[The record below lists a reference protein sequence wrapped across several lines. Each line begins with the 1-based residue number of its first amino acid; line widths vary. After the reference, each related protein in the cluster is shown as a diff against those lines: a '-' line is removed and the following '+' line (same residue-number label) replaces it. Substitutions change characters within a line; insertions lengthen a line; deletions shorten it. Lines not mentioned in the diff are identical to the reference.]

1 MENKMN
7 IRFYNA
13 KILKNGK
20 MHDFE
25 IVEGQLWVVGS
36 KIVYIGDGVHT
47 DLVMNGNPIIWE
59 REIDVKGNLLM
70 PGFKNAHTHT
80 AMTFLRS
87 YADDLPLQD
96 WLHKQIFPREAQLTG
111 EDVYDLSILGYMEYL
126 TSGIT
131 ADFDMYL
138 YPYDI
143 ARASKDFG
151 MRTVQVSGLNDFGGS
166 VEEMEERYHAIN
178 HKDELNG
185 YFLGIHAEYTTNLKN
200 IEAVAAL
207 AQKLKAPVFLHNSE
221 TKAEVDECIGRYGIT
236 PTQLME
242 KVGMHE
248 YGGGGYH
255 CVWFDETDMDI
266 FAKRNL
272 SVVTNPASNL
282 KLASGIAPIQDF
294 MNHGIN
300 VAIGTDGPASNN
312 GLDMFR
318 EMYLTT
324 ALAKVREQDASSV
337 PAQEVLYMATT
348 GGAKA
353 MGLTECDCLD
363 VGKMA
368 DLIMIDLRQP
378 NMQPQN
384 NLIKNLV
391 YSGSKQNVKM
401 TMIHGKILYEDQKFY
416 IPFEEDRV
424 YARANEIIG
433 RMK

>member
-1 MENKMN
+1 MN

-20 MHDFE
+20 GHEFE

-36 KIVYIGDGVHT
+36 TIVYIGDGNNT
-47 DLVMNGNPIIWE
+47 DSVMNGNPIIWE

-87 YADDLPLQD
+87 YADDLPLLD

-138 YPYDI
+138 FPYDI

-151 MRTVQVSGLNDFGGS
+151 MRTVQVSGLNDFGGT

-178 HKDELNG
+178 HQDELNG
-185 YFLGIHAEYTTNLKN
+185 YFLGIHAEYTTNLKK
-200 IEAVAAL
+200 IEQVAAL

-221 TKAEVDECIGRYGIT
+221 TKMEVDECISRYGIT

-255 CVWFDETDMDI
+255 CVWFDETDMEI

-282 KLASGIAPIQDF
+282 KLASGIAPIDH
-294 MNHGIN
+294 MLKEGIN
-300 VAIGTDGPASNN
+300 LAIGTDGPASNN
-312 GLDMFR
+312 CLDMFR
-318 EMYLTT
+318 EMFLVT
-324 ALAKVREQDASSV
+324 ALAKYRENDASAV
-337 PAQEVLYMATT
+337 DALEVLKMATI

-353 MGLTECDCLD
+353 MNLTDCDVLAE
-363 VGKMA
+363 GKEA
-368 DLIMIDLRQP
+368 DIIIIDLNQP
-378 NMQPQN
+378 NMQPIHNIQ
-384 NLIKNLV
+384 KNLV
-391 YSGSKQNVKM
+391 YSGSKQNVKL
-401 TMIHGKILYEDQKFY
+401 TMVAGKILYENGEFFIGTDAYKIY
-416 IPFEEDRV
+416 EK
-424 YARANEIIG
+424 ANDIAERIV
-433 RMK
+433 K

>member
-1 MENKMN
+1 MN

-13 KILKNGK
+13 KILKNGNG
-20 MHDFE
+20 HEFE
-25 IVEGQLWVVGS
+25 IVEGQLWVVGN
-36 KIVYIGDGVHT
+36 KIAYIGDGSNT
-47 DLVMNGNPIIWE
+47 DSVTVKNPIIWE
-59 REIDVKGNLLM
+59 REIDVKKNLLM

-111 EDVYDLSILGYMEYL
+111 EDVYNLSILGYMEYL

-131 ADFDMYL
+131 TDFDMYL
-138 YPYDI
+138 FPYDI
-143 ARASKDFG
+143 ARASSDFG
-151 MRTVQVSGLNDFGGS
+151 MRTVQVSGLNDFGGT

-178 HKDELNG
+178 NSDELNS
-185 YFLGIHAEYTTNLKN
+185 YFLGIHAEYTTNLKK
-200 IEAVAAL
+200 IEQVASL

-221 TKAEVDECIGRYGIT
+221 TKGEVDQCIGRYGLT

-255 CVWFDETDMDI
+255 CVWFDEKDMEI
-266 FAKRNL
+266 FAQRNL

-294 MNHGIN
+294 MKRGIN

-348 GGAKA
+348 GGSIA
-353 MGLTECDCLD
+353 MGLSECDCLEE
-363 VGKMA
+363 GKLA
-368 DLIMIDLRQP
+368 DLVMIDLHQP

-401 TMIHGKILYEDQKFY
+401 TMINGKILYENQKY
-416 IPFEEDRV
+416 DIPFDEERV
-424 YARANEIIG
+424 YAKANEIIG